1 MIETLIII
9 NIVVSTITPLIIG
22 LKHFIDRIYKS
33 KCCGAEIELD
43 HEQENKS
50 EK

>member
-22 LKHFIDRIYKS
+22 LQHFIERINKS
-33 KCCGAEIELD
+33 SCCGAQVELD
-43 HEQENKS
+43 HLEKKEN